1 MPLNRLDHV
10 SIRTAKLDETERFY
24 TEVLGMSVG
33 PRPNFNFPGLWLY
46 QDNLAV
52 VHIVGI
58 DPHDSTGLIDYLG
71 AKAGHDGAGTG
82 SIDHVAFAGSD
93 IEAMRARFR
102 ATGVAFRE
110 RVVPDL
116 NLEQVFIEDP
126 NGVTIELNFPTAA

>member
-24 TEVLGMSVG
+24 TDVLGLSVG
-33 PRPNFNFPGLWLY
+33 PRPDFNFPGLWLY

-52 VHIVGI
+52 VHIIGI
-58 DPHDSTGLIDYLG
+58 DPADSTGLTDYLG
-71 AKAGHDGAGTG
+71 AKADSDGTG

-110 RVVPDL
+110 RMVPNL